1 MSSASCLSVA
11 KRGCFF
17 LEEVDGRM
25 ASTDLSGSRG
35 FVSAKVSFRF
45 ETHRLDRLTI
55 ICAVDEGSRI
65 RGVVDEGSCG
75 IWKTCAHTF
84 ALLL

>member
-1 MSSASCLSVA
+1 MPPVYQSPSVDASSW
-11 KRGCFF
+11 KK
-17 LEEVDGRM
+17 
-25 ASTDLSGSRG
+25 STDVWQARTCQAAGVRFGQSIL
-35 FVSAKVSFRF
+35 SFRF

-65 RGVVDEGSCG
+65 RGVDEGSCG
-75 IWKTCAHTF
+75 IWKTCAHAF